1 MLVLFVK
8 LNRIWIIFALIW
20 DSFVVEFGVFEALLV
35 NSVWMLAF
43 ESLSGVF
50 WTTFGGQNGALGL
63 IVGHVG
69 ATSVLIWAPKVGK
82 IGKKCRKVSMENV
95 TKEITFK
102 KYTSGPSWMSKSD
115 VSCTRNACFQESYLS
130 WKCHQNRSNM
140 APKCS
145 QNGPKS
151 TKRPPLERK
160 KTTKDATACQQ
171 AANAVSKLWNS
182 LRIERKPRHV
192 GAKKYLNCQSYD

>member
-1 MLVLFVK
+1 
-8 LNRIWIIFALIW
+8 
-20 DSFVVEFGVFEALLV
+20 
-35 NSVWMLAF
+35 MLAF
-43 ESLSGVF
+43 EFLSGVF
-50 WTTFGGQNGALGL
+50 WTTFGAQNGALGL

-69 ATSVLIWAPKVGK
+69 VTSVLIWAPKVDE

-130 WKCHQNRSNM
+130 WKCHENSTQI
-140 APKCS
+140 APKCL

-151 TKRPPLERK
+151 IKRLPLDSK
-160 KTTKDATACQQ
+160 KGPKDD
-171 AANAVSKLWNS
+171 
-182 LRIERKPRHV
+182 IE
-192 GAKKYLNCQSYD
+192 